1 MIGFENAA
9 DAFVHVFI
17 AIVGGM
23 TGGFIWSAFDK
34 DDNK

>member
-1 MIGFENAA
+1 MIGFENTA

-23 TGGFIWSAFDK
+23 IGGFIWATFDK
-34 DDNK
+34 DE